1 MAETYC
7 GKTCADCV
15 QKEQLTCPG
24 CKLGP
29 GRPVHGDCAIAK
41 CCRGKGHQEC
51 ATCGFYANCNTIGGK
66 YRMPEYRLKAIEE
79 EKIRMKAI
87 AKRAPVLGK
96 WLWVLF
102 WLIIPSAIAS
112 VMTTETVVK
121 AFPSLLLPGQIL
133 NAACNLAY
141 GLILIRLASEEN
153 RYRTA
158 GVCGL
163 INTAISLVLIWIAS
177 GVSGITVNA
186 NAAGSVLLLS
196 LPAAVLG
203 FIGKYNEF
211 TANSVVLTGLNNTL
225 ADKWSTLWKWYIVTF
240 VVMIGGVLFI
250 LIIPFL
256 GLLAVLA
263 GAIAL
268 VVVSILQLIYL
279 YKTAKIFR
287 DIAV

>member
-7 GKTCADCV
+7 GKTCADCA

-24 CKLGP
+24 CKAGP
-29 GRPVHGDCAIAK
+29 GRQVHGDCTIAR

-51 ATCGFYANCNTIGGK
+51 ATCGFYANCNTVGGK

-79 EKIRMKAI
+79 EKNRLDAI
-87 AKRAPVLGK
+87 VKRAPVLGK
-96 WLWVLF
+96 WLWILF

-112 VMTTETVVK
+112 LMSQEVIVNSIP
-121 AFPSLLLPGQIL
+121 ALLWPGQIL
-133 NAACNLAY
+133 SVTCNLVY
-141 GLILIRLASEEN
+141 SLILFRLASEED

-158 GVCGL
+158 GICGL
-163 INTAISLVLIWIAS
+163 INVVISLALLW
-177 GVSGITVNA
+177 VSGDTA
-186 NAAGSVLLLS
+186 KLTTSGAGSVLLLS

-211 TANSVVLTGLNNTL
+211 TAHSVVLTGLNNTL
-225 ADKWSTLWKWYIVTF
+225 AVKWSKLWKWYIATF
-240 VVMIGGVLFI
+240 VVMIGGVLLL

-268 VVVSILQLIYL
+268 VVVSILQLVYL

-287 DIAV
+287 DVAV